1 MNRRPRFHWPWYM
14 HLLAALHLIELAA
27 PVNSKG
33 GALLRNYVSR
43 LAHSPVYGMEIVD
56 SEWWAHTERG
66 WWPVSWYVTE
76 ARRELTHTFD
86 LEARRVMRRDHLLRL
101 FRRRRFLS

>member
-27 PVNSKG
+27 PVNRKG
-33 GALLRNYVSR
+33 GKLLRDHVSR

-56 SEWWAHTERG
+56 SEWWAHTELG
-66 WWPVSWYVTE
+66 WWPLSWYAAE
-76 ARRELTHTFD
+76 AQQEFTRTVELGST
-86 LEARRVMRRDHLLRL
+86 RIKP
-101 FRRRRFLS
+101 RRRRFLS